1 MRLYYY
7 TAVWMKNWKFL
18 IIFSPKK
25 LKFRDKASDELL
37 DDDFTFPVKRSSWR
51 NHRFLKIFNSDF
63 WLNPMII
70 ISLKSP
76 NEPLDDDFAFPVK
89 LSLRRWHCE
98 TSCFCN
104 NFRGDW
110 EKVVFA
116 RGIVGRKKATLN
128 INKIRIPLLF
138 SNEATNCASMREYW
152 FKQTMVATIHS
163 FKKLLTP
170 ILHILVFRKKGQSG
184 FQYR

>member
-1 MRLYYY
+1 MTSSPFPSNGRHGETIGSWKYSILAFGWILWLLFHWRVQRTSRWRLRLSRQ
-7 TAVWMKNWKFL
+7 TVVTTMAL
-18 IIFSPKK
+18 
-25 LKFRDKASDELL
+25 
-37 DDDFTFPVKRSSWR
+37 R
-51 NHRFLKIFNSDF
+51 NHY
-63 WLNPMII
+63 
-70 ISLKSP
+70 
-76 NEPLDDDFAFPVK
+76 
-89 LSLRRWHCE
+89 
-98 TSCFCN
+98 SCFCN
-104 NFRGDW
+104 NFQGRLGKSCFCEGDCG
-110 EKVVFA
+110 E
-116 RGIVGRKKATLN
+116 KKATLN